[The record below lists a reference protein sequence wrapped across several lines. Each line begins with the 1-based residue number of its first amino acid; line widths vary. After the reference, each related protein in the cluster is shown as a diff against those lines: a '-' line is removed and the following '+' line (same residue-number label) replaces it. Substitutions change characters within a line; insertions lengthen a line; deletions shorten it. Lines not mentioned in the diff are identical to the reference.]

1 MKINKLNYHLMPKK
15 GWLNDPNGLV
25 YFKGEYHNFFIRR
38 MKKIYLGMLIKL
50 GGIIQQKILLHISD
64 MNWQFFQIVSMI
76 KMEHILVVL

>member
-25 YFKGEYHNFFIRR
+25 YFKGEYHIFIRR
-38 MKKIYLGMLIKL
+38 MKKIYWGMLIKL

>member
-25 YFKGEYHNFFIRR
+25 YFKGEYHIFYQADEENL
-38 MKKIYLGMLIKL
+38 LGHVNKAW
-50 GGIIQQKILLHISD
+50 GIIQQKILLHISD
-64 MNWQFFQIVSMI
+64 MNWQFFQIVSVI

>member
-25 YFKGEYHNFFIRR
+25 YFKGEYHIFYQG
-38 MKKIYLGMLIKL
+38 MKKVYWGMLIKL
-50 GGIIQQKILLHISD
+50 GGIIQQKILSHISN
-64 MNWQFFQIVSMI
+64 MNWQYFQIVSMI